1 MLSQSAMA
9 VEKTGTEN
17 EVILFNVHSAEGQLC
32 FMGQLAKGCLISVI
46 LSFTGF
52 KNQQRGK
59 ALMES
64 IRSAHP
70 S

>member
-1 MLSQSAMA
+1 MA

-17 EVILFNVHSAEGQLC
+17 EVIMFSVHSAEGQLC

-46 LSFTGF
+46 VSFTGF

-64 IRSAHP
+64 IRSAHL